1 MGLDVCVEKLKKCP
15 GETIGIRL
23 SDCSAV
29 QLIATETEM
38 ETIFVYAEREIE
50 VPEACARVH
59 F

>member
-38 ETIFVYAEREIE
+38 ETIFVYAEIE